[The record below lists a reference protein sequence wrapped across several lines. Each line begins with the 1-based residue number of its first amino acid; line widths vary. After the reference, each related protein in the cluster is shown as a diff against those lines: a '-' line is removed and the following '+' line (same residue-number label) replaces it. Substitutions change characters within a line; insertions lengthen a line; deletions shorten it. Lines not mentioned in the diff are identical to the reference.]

1 MKVRFFIFILMVF
14 SAVHTGLHAAPPA
27 WFVSPPESSEKFY
40 FLASSSSPDK
50 TEAQKLSF
58 RKIVMDSSSYL
69 GTHFDRAKLEMLH
82 EAYDKDIASE
92 VYICYMLVSYPRA
105 DTAAKALREE
115 WRVKEINKLFTSSVQ
130 KSKSLAGRD
139 KVIEAIMTLSA
150 ARAGELLPD
159 VKKTELDNMIKEL
172 VTRVQVRPL
181 EYPRAGNTKTEFRGD
196 IGVLVS
202 VAGRTD
208 RPVSGINVNFS
219 FVKNTGHIEPV
230 SAVTDKKGLAAVKVR
245 RFNHPGEAVIQA
257 ALSSSGVPEL
267 AYITPAQF
275 QIEVGGAR
283 AEIMKS
289 AMPARRGGTKKQN
302 VALLEDN
309 LPVGVIALEI
319 DLQPEKLIVSVKIVP
334 TKDLAGFIVDKQAH
348 VEGIKIVEM
357 SKTLTREVEKIK
369 EGDNF
374 SIEIA
379 PFEIIIVAQ
388 KAQREK
394 VKLPLGGEQDTI
406 QQLLLNYVLLYL

>member
-1 MKVRFFIFILMVF
+1 
-14 SAVHTGLHAAPPA
+14 
-27 WFVSPPESSEKFY
+27 
-40 FLASSSSPDK
+40 
-50 TEAQKLSF
+50 
-58 RKIVMDSSSYL
+58 
-69 GTHFDRAKLEMLH
+69 
-82 EAYDKDIASE
+82 
-92 VYICYMLVSYPRA
+92 
-105 DTAAKALREE
+105 
-115 WRVKEINKLFTSSVQ
+115 VKEINKLFTSSVQ